1 MKNIY
6 KFRVK
11 SHMVDRVRAG
21 EFIDCGEV
29 QCTQLAEEA
38 QHAFNDYDNEDF
50 FQWAFEVAQWWEKS
64 FDL

>member
-11 SHMVDRVRAG
+11 SHMIDCVRVG

-50 FQWAFEVAQWWEKS
+50 FQWAFEVAEWWEKS